1 MGYAIRDDGLGWR
14 MVNSNA
20 DLLNGESYSDVQ
32 PPAIEPSSIPQEVTR
47 FQALASLHL
56 TGLLEQVEAIM
67 AAPETSV
74 LTKLAWQNAQ
84 TFKRHSTMVL
94 AIAEV
99 LQLSEQQLDD
109 LFITA
114 AGVE

>member
-14 MVNSNA
+14 AVNSKA
-20 DLLNGESYSDVQ
+20 GLLEGESYSEEQ
-32 PPAIEPSSIPQEVTR
+32 PPVIELLTIPHEVTR

-56 TGLLEQVEAIM
+56 AGLLEQVEAIM

-84 TFKRHSTMVL
+84 AFKRHSAMVL

-99 LQLSEQQLDD
+99 LQLSEQQIDD

-114 AGVE
+114 ASIE